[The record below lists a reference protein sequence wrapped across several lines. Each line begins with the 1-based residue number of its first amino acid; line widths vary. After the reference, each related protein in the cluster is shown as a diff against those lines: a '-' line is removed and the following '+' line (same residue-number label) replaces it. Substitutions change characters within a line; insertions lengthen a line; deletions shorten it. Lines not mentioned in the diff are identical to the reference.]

1 MHSQM
6 ISKSLL
12 GLLLRTCCLLL
23 FLLTVTAAK
32 SASSKVRVFD
42 VRKYGA
48 VADGKRDNTKVF
60 LQAWK
65 EACQWRGK
73 ARIYIPKGR
82 YMVVGP
88 LPFVGPCKGYM
99 MVQVQGSLIAPYGLS
114 KNNEDSWIRFQYIN
128 GLKIFGGGTFDGQGA
143 SAWKYRKC
151 THNCRNL
158 PVSIRFDFV
167 TNGLVQR
174 VRSFNSKAFHI
185 NVFGCKKLKFKF
197 LEITAPDDSPNT
209 DGIHMGH
216 SNEVTVYDS
225 HISTGDDCISIGPG
239 SFNTYISKV
248 VCGPGHGISVG
259 SLGKYPNE
267 EDVVG
272 LIVRNCTLKGTDN
285 GLRIK
290 TWAPSPPSIARNFT
304 FEHIFMD
311 NVHNPIIID
320 QDYCPSGS
328 CGHQSPSQVHIH
340 DLTFKDIWGASGTK
354 LAVDLS
360 CSSRVPCRNV
370 KLHNI
375 HLSYKGNS
383 RVSTSSCSNVE
394 GTSYGHQIPPSCIA

>member
-1 MHSQM
+1 
-6 ISKSLL
+6 
-12 GLLLRTCCLLL
+12 
-23 FLLTVTAAK
+23 
-32 SASSKVRVFD
+32 VFQ
-42 VRKYGA
+42 
-48 VADGKRDNTKVF
+48 
-60 LQAWK
+60 QAWK

-73 ARIYIPKGR
+73 ARMYVPKGR

-88 LPFVGPCKGYM
+88 MAFVGPCKGYM

-128 GLKIFGGGTFDGQGA
+128 GLRIFGGGTFDGQGA

-174 VRSFNSKAFHI
+174 IRSINSKAFHI

-239 SFNTYISKV
+239 SFDTYISKV
-248 VCGPGHGISVG
+248 VCGPGH
-259 SLGKYPNE
+259 
-267 EDVVG
+267 
-272 LIVRNCTLKGTDN
+272 
-285 GLRIK
+285 
-290 TWAPSPPSIARNFT
+290 
-304 FEHIFMD
+304 
-311 NVHNPIIID
+311 
-320 QDYCPSGS
+320 DYCPSGS
-328 CGHQSPSQVHIH
+328 CGIRSPSQVHIR
-340 DLTFKDIWGASGTK
+340 DLTFKDIWGTSGTK

-360 CSSRVPCRNV
+360 CSSRVPCRNF

>member
-1 MHSQM
+1 M
-6 ISKSLL
+6 ISNSLL
-12 GLLLRTCCLLL
+12 GGFLLRICCLLL
-23 FLLTVTAAK
+23 FLLFVTAAK
-32 SASSKVRVFD
+32 SASSKVIRVFD

-48 VADGKRDNTKVF
+48 VADGKRDNSKVF

-65 EACQWRGK
+65 DACQWRGK
-73 ARIYIPKGR
+73 ARLYIPRGR

-88 LPFVGPCKGYM
+88 LAFVGPCKSYM
-99 MVQVQGSLIAPYGLS
+99 MVQVQGTLVAPYGLA
-114 KNNEDSWIRFQYIN
+114 KHNEDSWIKFQYIN

-151 THNCRNL
+151 NCRTL

-174 VRSFNSKAFHI
+174 IHSINSKAFHV
-185 NVFGCKKLKFKF
+185 NVFACNKLKFKF
-197 LEITAPDDSPNT
+197 LTITAPDDSPNT
-209 DGIHMGH
+209 DGIHLGD
-216 SNEVTVYDS
+216 SREVTVYDS

-239 SFNTYISKV
+239 SFGTYISKV

-267 EDVVG
+267 KDVVG
-272 LIVRNCTLKGTDN
+272 LTVRNCTLKGTDN

-290 TWAPSPPSIARNFT
+290 TWGPSPPSVARNFT

-311 NVHNPIIID
+311 NVRNPIIID

-328 CGHQSPSQVHIH
+328 CGQQSPSQVHIS
-340 DLTFKDIWGASGTK
+340 DLSFKDVWGTSRTE

-370 KLHNI
+370 KLENI
-375 HLSYKGNS
+375 RLPYKGSS
-383 RVSTSSCSNVE
+383 RVSTSSCSNAH
-394 GTSYGHQIPPSCIA
+394 GTSYGHQIPPSCLK